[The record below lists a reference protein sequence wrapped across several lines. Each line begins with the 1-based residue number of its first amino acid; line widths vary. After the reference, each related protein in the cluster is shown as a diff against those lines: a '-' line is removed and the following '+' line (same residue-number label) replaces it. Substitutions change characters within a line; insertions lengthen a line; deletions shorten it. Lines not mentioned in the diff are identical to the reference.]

1 MRIMKKEEI
10 EITLAI
16 KRVTVDRKTG
26 NVTSRKIIDRSPD
39 IKESE
44 IYSPFS
50 KIVYDKIMSQEV
62 NN

>member
-1 MRIMKKEEI
+1 MRKKKKGGLKMA
-10 EITLAI
+10 LAI

-26 NVTSRKIIDRSPD
+26 NVIDRKIIDDNPD
-39 IKESE
+39 INESE

-50 KIVYDKIMSQEV
+50 KIVYEKILSQEG